1 MKNELKA
8 YASGFKITHLLMIL
22 GALLIGA
29 SIIAQ
34 AFLTVEIV
42 NNVFVNKTAFEENV
56 PLLISLLLVLM
67 LRPFL
72 SYLMGRAGV
81 KMAAT
86 VKQRIRKALLDK
98 FSREALLT
106 SHQGQSGQKV
116 SVLLDAVD
124 EIDAYYSKYI
134 PQVFKTAVIPIFI
147 LIAVSTQHLETGL
160 IMMVTAPF
168 IPIFYIIIGIRTQKK
183 SEEKLE
189 QMTVFSGRFL
199 DTIQGLTTLNLFRQS
214 KKYRNIIKE
223 SSLNYRDATIEV
235 LKVAFVSSLMLELIS
250 MLSIGIIALEIG
262 LRLIVFNSMTFAT
275 AFFLLILAP
284 EFYLSLKEL
293 GSAFHTGRGSMS
305 AMKKVSEELGRESEE
320 VTWGDRFIEN
330 RKTPSKIALKDVSYQ
345 YKDSGFSL
353 SSLNITIEP
362 YRQVAIIGRSGS
374 GKSTFLHMIAGLLPP
389 QQGEITIDDH
399 PMTSLD
405 EDSWFSQVSYIS
417 QHPYIFTGTIA
428 ENIRIGSKNAS
439 QSEIEDAAVKAGISA
454 FVATLEQGYET
465 IIGESGRGLSGGE
478 KQRLALARAFLK
490 KPNVILFDEPT
501 TGLDLYTEKV
511 LQSAI
516 NSLSQNAT
524 MITVAH
530 RLHTIRKADH
540 IIVLDQGKVMAEGT
554 DKALYE
560 TSELYR
566 EMVNVQTEEVTL

>member
-1 MKNELKA
+1 
-8 YASGFKITHLLMIL
+8 MIL

-42 NNVFVNKTAFEENV
+42 NKVFVNKTSFEEIV
-56 PLLISLLLVLM
+56 PFLISLLLVLM

-81 KMAAT
+81 TMAAS
-86 VKQRIRKALLDK
+86 VKQRLRQALFDK

-116 SVLLDAVD
+116 SVILDAVD

-147 LIAVSTQHLETGL
+147 LMAVSTQHIETGL

-168 IPIFYIIIGIRTQKK
+168 IPLFYIIIGIRTQKK
-183 SEEKLE
+183 SEEKIE

-199 DTIQGLTTLNLFRQS
+199 DTIQGLTTLNLFQKS
-214 KKYRNIIKE
+214 KKYRAIIEE

-262 LRLIVFNSMTFAT
+262 LRLIVFNSMSFAT

-305 AMKKVSEELGRESEE
+305 AMRKISEELRRENEEVRWGDCLIRSEE
-320 VTWGDRFIEN
+320 
-330 RKTPSKIALKDVSYQ
+330 PPKITLKNVSYQ
-345 YKDSGFSL
+345 YSDSQFAL
-353 SSLNITIEP
+353 SSVNFKIEP
-362 YRQVAIIGRSGS
+362 YSKTAIIGRSGS
-374 GKSTFLHMIAGLLPP
+374 GKSTLLNIIAGLLPP
-389 QQGEITIDDH
+389 QQGEITINDD
-399 PMTSLD
+399 PLTSIK
-405 EDSWFSQVSYIS
+405 EESWFSQISYIS
-417 QHPYIFTGTIA
+417 QSPYLFTGTIA
-428 ENIRIGSKNAS
+428 ENICIGSKNVS
-439 QSEIEDAAVKAGISA
+439 QAEMEEAAEKAGISA
-454 FVATLEQGYET
+454 FVASLEEGYET

-478 KQRLALARAFLK
+478 KQRMALARAFLK
-490 KPNVILFDEPT
+490 KPTVILFDEPT

-511 LQSAI
+511 LQTAL
-516 NSLSQNAT
+516 NSLSENAT
-524 MITVAH
+524 MIIVAH

-540 IIVLDQGKVMAEGT
+540 IIVVDQGKVMTEGT
-554 DKALYE
+554 DNSLYE
-560 TSELYR
+560 SSELYR
-566 EMVNVQTEEVTL
+566 QMVSAQAEEVIL

>member
-1 MKNELKA
+1 MKNELKR
-8 YASGFKITHLLMIL
+8 YASGFKLTHLFMIF
-22 GALLIGA
+22 GAFFIGA

-34 AFLTVEIV
+34 AFLIVDIV
-42 NNVFVNKTAFEENV
+42 NKVFVEKTSFAEIV
-56 PLLISLLLVLM
+56 PLLISLLLVLVI
-67 LRPFL
+67 RPFL

-81 KMAAT
+81 TMAAT
-86 VKQRIRKALLDK
+86 VKQRIRKALLGK
-98 FSREALLT
+98 FSREALL
-106 SHQGQSGQKV
+106 SSRMGQSGQKV
-116 SVLLDAVD
+116 SILLDAVD

-147 LIAVSTQHLETGL
+147 LIAVSTQHIETGL

-168 IPIFYIIIGIRTQKK
+168 IPLFYIIIGIRTQKK

-214 KKYRNIIKE
+214 KKYRTIMEE

-262 LRLIVFNSMTFAT
+262 LRLIVFNSMSFAT

-305 AMKKVSEELGRESEE
+305 AMSKISEELRNEKEE
-320 VTWGDRFIEN
+320 VTWGDCPLRSEEGPPTLTLN
-330 RKTPSKIALKDVSYQ
+330 NVSYQ
-345 YKDSGFSL
+345 YNESEFAL
-353 SSLNITIEP
+353 SKVNFKIEP
-362 YRQVAIIGRSGS
+362 YSKTAVIGRSGS
-374 GKSTFLHMIAGLLPP
+374 GKSTLLNIIAGLLPS
-389 QQGEITIDDH
+389 QQGEITINKE
-399 PMTSLD
+399 PLSSL
-405 EDSWFSQVSYIS
+405 EEESWFSQISYIS
-417 QHPYIFTGTIA
+417 QNPYLFTGTIA
-428 ENIRIGSKNAS
+428 ENICIGSRNPS
-439 QSEIEDAAVKAGISA
+439 QSEMEEAAEKAGISA
-454 FVATLEQGYET
+454 FVATLEEGYET

-501 TGLDLYTEKV
+501 TGLDLFTEKV
-511 LQSAI
+511 LQTAI
-516 NSLSQNAT
+516 HSLSENAT
-524 MITVAH
+524 MIIVAH

-540 IIVLDQGKVMAEGT
+540 IILLEQGKVMAEGT
-554 DKALYE
+554 DNSLYKS
-560 TSELYR
+560 SELYR
-566 EMVNVQTEEVTL
+566 QMVSAQTDEVIL

>member
-1 MKNELKA
+1 MKNELKR
-8 YASGFKITHLLMIL
+8 YASGFKLTHLFMIF
-22 GALLIGA
+22 GAFFIGA

-34 AFLTVEIV
+34 AFLIVDIV
-42 NNVFVNKTAFEENV
+42 NKVFVEKTSFGEIV
-56 PLLISLLLVLM
+56 PLLISLLLVLVI
-67 LRPFL
+67 RPFL

-81 KMAAT
+81 TMAAT
-86 VKQRIRKALLDK
+86 VKQRIRKALLGK
-98 FSREALLT
+98 FSREALL
-106 SHQGQSGQKV
+106 SSRMGQSGQKV
-116 SVLLDAVD
+116 SILLDAVD

-147 LIAVSTQHLETGL
+147 LIAVSTQHIETAL

-199 DTIQGLTTLNLFRQS
+199 DTIQGLTTLNLFRQA
-214 KKYRNIIKE
+214 KKYRKIIEE
-223 SSLNYRDATIEV
+223 SSLRYRDATIEV

-262 LRLIVFNSMTFAT
+262 LRLIVFNSMSFAT
-275 AFFLLILAP
+275 AFFLLMLAP

-305 AMKKVSEELGRESEE
+305 GMKKVSEELGRESEE
-320 VTWGDRFIEN
+320 VKWGDRFIEKN
-330 RKTPSKIALKDVSYQ
+330 QTPPELSLKDVSYQ

-353 SSLNITIEP
+353 SSLNITINP
-362 YRQVAIIGRSGS
+362 YCQVAVIGRSGS
-374 GKSTFLHMIAGLLPP
+374 GKSTLLNMIAGLLPP
-389 QQGEITIDDH
+389 QEGEITINDH
-399 PMTSLD
+399 SMTSID
-405 EDSWFSQVSYIS
+405 EEHWFSQVSYIS
-417 QHPYIFTGTIA
+417 QHPYVFTGTIA
-428 ENIRIGSKNAS
+428 ENIRIGSKDAS
-439 QSEIEDAAVKAGISA
+439 QFEIEEAAEKAGISA
-454 FVATLEQGYET
+454 FIATLEHGYET

-516 NSLSQNAT
+516 GALAKNAT
-524 MITVAH
+524 IITVAH
-530 RLHTIRKADH
+530 RLHTIRKADK
-540 IIVLDQGKVMAEGT
+540 ILLLDQGKVIAEGT
-554 DKALYE
+554 DNSLYE
-560 TSELYR
+560 SSELYR
-566 EMVNVQTEEVTL
+566 EMVNVQREEAML

>member
-1 MKNELKA
+1 MKNELKE
-8 YASGFKITHLLMIL
+8 YASGFKLTHLFMIL

-42 NNVFVNKTAFEENV
+42 NKVFVNKTSFEEIV
-56 PLLISLLLVLM
+56 PFLISLLLVLM

-81 KMAAT
+81 TMAAS
-86 VKQRIRKALLDK
+86 VKQRLRQALFDK

-116 SVLLDAVD
+116 SVILDAVD

-147 LIAVSTQHLETGL
+147 LMAVSTQHIETGL

-168 IPIFYIIIGIRTQKK
+168 IPLFYIIIGIRTQKK
-183 SEEKLE
+183 SEEKIE

-199 DTIQGLTTLNLFRQS
+199 DTIQGLTTLNLFQKS
-214 KKYRNIIKE
+214 KKYRAIIEE

-262 LRLIVFNSMTFAT
+262 LRLIVFNSMSFAT

-305 AMKKVSEELGRESEE
+305 AMRKISEELRRENEEVRWGDCLIRSEE
-320 VTWGDRFIEN
+320 
-330 RKTPSKIALKDVSYQ
+330 PPKITLKNVSYQ
-345 YKDSGFSL
+345 YSDSQFAL
-353 SSLNITIEP
+353 SSVNFKIEP
-362 YRQVAIIGRSGS
+362 YSKTAIIGRSGS
-374 GKSTFLHMIAGLLPP
+374 GKSTLLNIIAGLLPP
-389 QQGEITIDDH
+389 QQGEITINDD
-399 PMTSLD
+399 PLTSIK
-405 EDSWFSQVSYIS
+405 EESWFSQISYIS
-417 QHPYIFTGTIA
+417 QSPYLFTGTIA
-428 ENIRIGSKNAS
+428 ENICIGSKNVS
-439 QSEIEDAAVKAGISA
+439 QAEMEEAAEKAGISA
-454 FVATLEQGYET
+454 FVASLEEGYET

-478 KQRLALARAFLK
+478 KQRMALARAFLK
-490 KPNVILFDEPT
+490 KPTVILFDEPT

-511 LQSAI
+511 LQTAL
-516 NSLSQNAT
+516 NSLSENAT
-524 MITVAH
+524 MIIVAH

-540 IIVLDQGKVMAEGT
+540 IIVVDQGKVMTEGT
-554 DKALYE
+554 DNSLYE
-560 TSELYR
+560 SSELYR
-566 EMVNVQTEEVTL
+566 QMVSAQAEEVIL

>member
-1 MKNELKA
+1 
-8 YASGFKITHLLMIL
+8 MIF
-22 GALLIGA
+22 GAFFIGA

-34 AFLTVEIV
+34 AFLIVDIV
-42 NNVFVNKTAFEENV
+42 NKVFVEKTSFGEIV
-56 PLLISLLLVLM
+56 PLLISLLLVLVI
-67 LRPFL
+67 RPFL

-81 KMAAT
+81 TMAAT
-86 VKQRIRKALLDK
+86 VKQRIRKALLGK
-98 FSREALLT
+98 FSREALL
-106 SHQGQSGQKV
+106 SSRMGQSGQKV
-116 SVLLDAVD
+116 SILLDAVD

-147 LIAVSTQHLETGL
+147 LIAVSTQHIETGL

-168 IPIFYIIIGIRTQKK
+168 IPLFYIIIGIRTQKK

-214 KKYRNIIKE
+214 KKYRTIMEE

-305 AMKKVSEELGRESEE
+305 AMSKISEELRNEKEE
-320 VTWGDRFIEN
+320 VTWGDRPIRSNEDPPTITLN
-330 RKTPSKIALKDVSYQ
+330 NVSYQ
-345 YKDSGFSL
+345 YNEGEFAL
-353 SSLNITIEP
+353 SKVNLQLEP
-362 YRQVAIIGRSGS
+362 YTKAAIIGRSGS
-374 GKSTFLHMIAGLLPP
+374 GKSTLLNIIAGLLPP
-389 QQGEITIDDH
+389 QQGEITINED
-399 PMTSLD
+399 PLTSI
-405 EDSWFSQVSYIS
+405 EEESWFSQISYIS
-417 QHPYIFTGTIA
+417 QNPYLFTGTIA
-428 ENIRIGSKNAS
+428 ENICIGSKNAS
-439 QSEIEDAAVKAGISA
+439 QSEMEEAAEKAGISS
-454 FVATLEQGYET
+454 FVASLENGYET

-511 LQSAI
+511 LQTAI
-516 NSLSQNAT
+516 NSLSENAS
-524 MITVAH
+524 MIIVAH

-540 IIVLDQGKVMAEGT
+540 IIVMDQGKLIAEGT
-554 DKALYE
+554 DNSLYE
-560 TSELYR
+560 SSELYR
-566 EMVNVQTEEVTL
+566 QMVSAQTDEVIS